1 MRVTNTVS
9 SASSTLP
16 MRKLATFSRGTSSGP
31 SEMAP
36 DSSSG
41 AGNAIWTG
49 LPARRL
55 ASSAE
60 FWRIW
65 PTANEDSSR
74 ATSGP
79 PRSGRYAMRSMTS
92 PMRMVPTSMISRG
105 RQDGDTREARE
116 HEQVDRDHHHVA
128 VGEVD
133 EPQDAEDERQPHG
146 HHRVQAA
153 RAERVGALLE
163 EVVDHRQ
170 TPR

>member
-1 MRVTNTVS
+1 
-9 SASSTLP
+9 
-16 MRKLATFSRGTSSGP
+16 
-31 SEMAP
+31 MAP

-65 PTANEDSSR
+65 PTANELSR
-74 ATSGP
+74 SATSGP
-79 PRSGRYAMRSMTS
+79 PRSGRYATRSMAR
-92 PMRMVPTSMISRG
+92 PMRIVPHDHDDQRRDRG
-105 RQDGDTREARE
+105 DAREPRE

-133 EPQDAEDERQPHG
+133 ESQDAEDEGQAHG

-153 RAERVGALLE
+153 RASAL
-163 EVVDHRQ
+163 VTCCRK
-170 TPR
+170 